1 MSSDAEIVN
10 VVATGR
16 LLKCGG
22 GGSKKPSPP
31 NSLDLSR
38 ISRELWNVQYNPSRF
53 SAAIFRLRSS
63 QQQQQQQQ
71 QQQNKSQ
78 NITVLLFSTGR
89 VVCCG
94 TKCKEQAH
102 TALRRFARTI
112 QKLYRYRFNN
122 NNDNNGMANKIG
134 LYDFKLENVVGT
146 FRMGYGIDLSRLYE
160 LRGPQQCKWHQD
172 RFPAG
177 LRFRP
182 KPMKRSC
189 ALVFYSGRCVIT
201 GCESEEEVREL
212 AGEVRRILLRY
223 RK

>member
-16 LLKCGG
+16 LLKCG
-22 GGSKKPSPP
+22 SKKPSPP
-31 NSLDLSR
+31 KSLDLSR
-38 ISRELWNVQYNPSRF
+38 ISQELWNVQYNPRRF

-63 QQQQQQQQ
+63 QQQQQQR
-71 QQQNKSQ
+71 NKSQ

-94 TKCKEQAH
+94 TKSNEQAH

-122 NNDNNGMANKIG
+122 NNNNNKGIANKIG

-201 GCESEEEVREL
+201 GCESEAEVKEL

-223 RK
+223 KK

>member
-1 MSSDAEIVN
+1 MSRDAEIVN
-10 VVATGR
+10 IVASGR
-16 LLKCGG
+16 LLKCSGRENKTP
-22 GGSKKPSPP
+22 SK
-31 NSLDLSR
+31 SLDLLR
-38 ISRELWNVQYNPSRF
+38 ISRELWNVQYNPRRF
-53 SAAIFRLRSS
+53 SAAIFRLRSC
-63 QQQQQQQQ
+63 QQQ
-71 QQQNKSQ
+71 QQQNKPQ
-78 NITVLLFSTGR
+78 NVTVLLFSTGR

-94 TKCKEQAH
+94 TKCKEQAR

-112 QKLYRYRFNN
+112 QKLYRHRFNN
-122 NNDNNGMANKIG
+122 NNNNDKLSNKIG
-134 LYDFKLENVVGT
+134 LYDFKLENVVGA

-182 KPMKRSC
+182 TLTKRSC

-201 GCESEEEVREL
+201 GCESEEEVKEL